1 MVKKF
6 LSKFDKKRLGIAFKI
21 TILVLGVIFIANTLD
36 LTYSRYQSSANV
48 NVQASIALFL
58 VDQGTY
64 TGSIALEGLEPS
76 DGTYSYVVKV
86 RNYKQSLRANVDLDY
101 HIKFETTTNLPIT
114 LAVYRNES
122 DETPG
127 ATNILLSSSTYRTDG
142 DVYYK
147 VYDTNGNHR
156 FHYNTNEEDY
166 YTIVVTFSSSYKNYP
181 ELYQGKI
188 DLLSV
193 IVTAEQVV

>member
-21 TILVLGVIFIANTLD
+21 TILVLGVVFIVNTLD
-36 LTYSRYQSSANV
+36 LTYSRYQSSANM
-48 NVQASIALFL
+48 NIQSSIALFL

-76 DGTYSYVVKV
+76 DGSYKYVVKV
-86 RNYKQSLRANVDLDY
+86 RNYKQSLRTNVDLDY

-114 LAVYRNES
+114 VSVYRNES
-122 DETPG
+122 NEAPG
-127 ATNILLSSSTYRTDG
+127 ATNIVATPTYRTDG

-147 VYDTNGNHR
+147 VYDTNGTHR

-166 YTIVVTFSSSYKNYP
+166 YTIVVTYSSSYKNYP

>member
-1 MVKKF
+1 MVQKF

-21 TILVLGVIFIANTLD
+21 TILVLGVVFIANTLD
-36 LTYSRYQSSANV
+36 LTYSRYQSSANM
-48 NVQASIALFL
+48 NIQASIALFL
-58 VDQGTY
+58 VDQGTFNG
-64 TGSIALEGLEPS
+64 TIALEGLEPS

-86 RNYKQSLRANVDLDY
+86 RNFKQSLRANVDLDY

-114 LAVYRNES
+114 VSAYRNES
-122 DETPG
+122 NETPG
-127 ATNILLSSSTYRTDG
+127 ATNILLTPTYRTDG

-147 VYDTNGNHR
+147 VYDTVGNHR

-166 YTIVVTFSSSYKNYP
+166 YTIVVTYSSSYKNYP